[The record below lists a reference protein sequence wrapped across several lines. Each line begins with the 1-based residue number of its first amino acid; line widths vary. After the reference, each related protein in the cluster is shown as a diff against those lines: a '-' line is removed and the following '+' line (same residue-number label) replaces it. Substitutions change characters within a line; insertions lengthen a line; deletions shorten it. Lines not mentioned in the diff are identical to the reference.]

1 MSVELKGKLI
11 KKLPVVKGE
20 GRNGPWQKQEF
31 VIETDDQ
38 FPRKI
43 CISIWGDKIR
53 NLEGFAEGD
62 ILKVDA
68 NIESREYNERWY
80 TDVRAWR
87 IERIGEDGLP
97 PLPPDVPPAGD
108 VPPLPPEEADNG
120 EGDLPF

>member
-1 MSVELKGKLI
+1 MSVELRGKLI
-11 KKLPVVKGE
+11 KKLPVVSGE

-31 VIETDDQ
+31 VIETEDQ
-38 FPRKI
+38 FPKKI
-43 CISIWGDKIR
+43 CISVWGDRIR
-53 NLEGFAEGD
+53 SLEGFAEGD
-62 ILKVDA
+62 VVKVDA

-97 PLPPDVPPAGD
+97 PMPPGDIPPGDIPPPA
-108 VPPLPPEEADNG
+108 EEDSNG